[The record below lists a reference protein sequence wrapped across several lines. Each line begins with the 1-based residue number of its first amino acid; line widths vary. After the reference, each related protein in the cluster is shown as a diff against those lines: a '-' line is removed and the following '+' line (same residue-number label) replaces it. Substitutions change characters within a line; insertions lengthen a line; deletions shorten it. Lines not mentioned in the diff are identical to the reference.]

1 MHAHFICTLQVD
13 THPLKA
19 ANCMSRNCSFWAKAK
34 ANLRSSEM
42 SKEVRRTLSLAVG
55 IGAREK
61 RSEAGESA
69 ADGLVWLLRPPNQ
82 TWFTSEESVV
92 LMPRD
97 LVEMRLKGEKLPVHV
112 EY

>member
-1 MHAHFICTLQVD
+1 
-13 THPLKA
+13 
-19 ANCMSRNCSFWAKAK
+19 
-34 ANLRSSEM
+34 
-42 SKEVRRTLSLAVG
+42 
-55 IGAREK
+55 
-61 RSEAGESA
+61 
-69 ADGLVWLLRPPNQ
+69 VWLLRPPNQ